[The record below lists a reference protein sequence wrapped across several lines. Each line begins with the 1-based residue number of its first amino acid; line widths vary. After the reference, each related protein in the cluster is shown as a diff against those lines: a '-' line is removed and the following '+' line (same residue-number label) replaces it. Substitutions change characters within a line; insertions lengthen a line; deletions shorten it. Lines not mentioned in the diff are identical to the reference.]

1 MSIRRAAILPSVC
14 LPLLLTSCTTVPIL
28 KLENE
33 VLPTK
38 ADGKPYAQEEVQKA
52 ILRACSRL
60 GWSAQAQGEGVI
72 LASLLK
78 RSHGVKVEIRY
89 TSSTISIS
97 HADSQGLDYRGDQI
111 HRKYNAWVANLYHT
125 ILSELGSR
133 GQRR

>member
-1 MSIRRAAILPSVC
+1 MSIRRAAILLSVC

-33 VLPTK
+33 MLPTK

-52 ILRACSRL
+52 ILRACSLR
-60 GWSAQAQGEGVI
+60 GWSAQVQGDGVI
-72 LASLLK
+72 LASLLI
-78 RSHGVKVEIRY
+78 RSRSVKVEIHY
-89 TSSTISIS
+89 TNSTITFSY
-97 HADSQGLDYRGDQI
+97 ADSQGLNYRGDQI

-133 GQRR
+133 KQR